1 MKDGPSN
8 SLLGLFKHVEIMK
21 EKRWKYSNMEDVKVC
36 VTQKG
41 RHEYGLGLENVSMVG
56 ISRQ

>member
-1 MKDGPSN
+1 MKDVPTN

-21 EKRWKYSNMEDVKVC
+21 DIRWKYSNIEHVKIC

-41 RHEYGLGLENVSMVG
+41 RRECGLGLEDVSVVWD
-56 ISRQ
+56 